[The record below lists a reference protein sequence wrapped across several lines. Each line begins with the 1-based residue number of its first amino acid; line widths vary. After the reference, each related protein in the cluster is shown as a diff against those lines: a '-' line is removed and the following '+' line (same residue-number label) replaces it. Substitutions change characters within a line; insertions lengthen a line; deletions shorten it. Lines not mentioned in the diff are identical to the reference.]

1 MGKSAISVT
10 LGADNLTWLKARVGA
25 TGARSVS
32 ELLDRLVTDARTRGS
47 LGPVRSVVGTIDLD
61 PGDPLLEEADAAV
74 AQLFERS
81 LGRPMLVKE
90 AATGRYGTRRPARK
104 RTRG

>member
-1 MGKSAISVT
+1 MGKHAISVT

-61 PGDPLLEEADAAV
+61 PGDPLLDDADAAV
-74 AQLFERS
+74 AALFERS
-81 LGRPMLVKE
+81 IGRPMLVKE
-90 AATGRYGTRRPARK
+90 TATTSYGSRRGSRK
-104 RTRG
+104 RPGG